1 MEIHSPTSLFSEPS
15 SPEISLSSKKVPHKF
30 LPNEKKI
37 PRRGTN
43 RLQANLGVM
52 PPSEIPASQGI
63 SIKQRLGQGALA
75 PILPKEVAPV
85 ELRMPPK
92 PTTKKAIRNLTFKKR
107 TADTPALINP
117 PPQIEPVP
125 AQLTSNSPTAGLFSS
140 PVSASSLSM
149 SFGARG
155 TIDDMAPV
163 SEVENFLNS
172 VMPPE

>member
-1 MEIHSPTSLFSEPS
+1 MPS
-15 SPEISLSSKKVPHKF
+15 KS

-52 PPSEIPASQGI
+52 APSDMPATHGI
-63 SIKQRLGQGALA
+63 STKQRLGQGALA
-75 PILPKEVAPV
+75 PILPKEVLPV

-107 TADTPALINP
+107 TADNSALINP
-117 PPQIEPVP
+117 PVAPPQIEPVS
-125 AQLTSNSPTAGLFSS
+125 AQLNSVNSPTAGLFSS
-140 PVSASSLSM
+140 PVSASPLSM
-149 SFGARG
+149 PFGARG
-155 TIDDMAPV
+155 TIDEMAPV
-163 SEVENFLNS
+163 SEVESFLNS